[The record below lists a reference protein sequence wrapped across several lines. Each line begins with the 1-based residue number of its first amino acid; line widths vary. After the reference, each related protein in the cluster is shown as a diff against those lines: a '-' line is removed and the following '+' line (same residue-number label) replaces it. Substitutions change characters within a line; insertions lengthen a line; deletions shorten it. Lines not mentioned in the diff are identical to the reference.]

1 MDEDSILSLS
11 IALALTLF
19 AFLFSLSIFA
29 LKNASRSKLK
39 KLSEKGK
46 EKAKLCI
53 DTVSEFD
60 EVSASLQIGLNIAH
74 IASMA
79 LICFAVWSEFGA
91 NYVLPYGAI
100 ATVVLYLFAD
110 VLPKN
115 LGEKRSEYFA
125 LSLIGFVRFFVVFFK
140 PITYISNALAK
151 AFESQTVGETE
162 VSVTEDELY
171 DIIEN
176 MTEEGELNAEQGELI
191 SSALHFAD
199 VTVEAVLTARV
210 DVCAIDIDDD
220 KAEITETILTAKH
233 SRLPVY
239 RDSIDNIIGILQ
251 IKKYIKTALREGDD
265 LELEE
270 LLDEAYFA
278 HASTNIAELFP
289 VMSRKKLNMAVV
301 SDSYGGTLG
310 IVTIED
316 ILEELVG
323 DIWDEDDV
331 VSETFVKADDGTVL
345 IDAEASVEDT
355 FEFLEFEDP
364 EDTEWEHKIIAE
376 WAYEQFDLLPSE
388 GDSFDYHGIAF
399 EISEMQNRRIM
410 KLTARMS
417 VREVKE

>member
-1 MDEDSILSLS
+1 MEEDSILSLII
-11 IALALTLF
+11 IAGLVLLT
-19 AFLFSLSIFA
+19 FLFSLSLYS
-29 LKNASRSKLK
+29 LKSVSKTKLK

-46 EKAKLCI
+46 LQAKLCLI
-53 DTVSEFD
+53 ATSEI
-60 EVSASLQIGLNIAH
+60 ENISGVLQIGINMAQV
-74 IASMA
+74 ASMA
-79 LICFAVWSEFGA
+79 LISLLILAE
-91 NYVLPYGAI
+91 YGATYVI
-100 ATVVLYLFAD
+100 PYSAAATLALYLLTD

-115 LGEKRSEYFA
+115 IGKKFSERFS
-125 LSLIGFVRFFVVFFK
+125 LSLIGFVRFFAVVFS
-140 PITYISNALAK
+140 PISKVSNAMAS
-151 AFESQTVGETE
+151 AFINQTVGETE

-176 MTEEGELNAEQGELI
+176 MTEDGELDADKGELI
-191 SSALHFAD
+191 HSALNFAD

-210 DVCAIDIDDD
+210 DLCAIDIDDD
-220 KAEITETILTAKH
+220 KSEITETILTAKH

-251 IKKYIKTALREGDD
+251 IKKYIKTSLREGDEF
-265 LELEE
+265 ELEE

-278 HASTNIAELFP
+278 HASTKIAELFP

-323 DIWDEDDV
+323 DIWDEDDDV
-331 VSETFVKADDGTVL
+331 CEMFVKTENGDIL
-345 IDAEASVEDT
+345 INAEATVEET
-355 FEFLEFEDP
+355 FEFLDFEDP
-364 EDTEWEHKIIAE
+364 DDTEWDHKIIAE

-388 GDSFDYHGIAF
+388 GDSFNYHGIAF

-410 KLTARMS
+410 KLTAH
-417 VREVKE
+417 VETKEGAE